1 MGKEPAKLLCLGKAA
16 QELGLHPLTVRRW
29 IKAGRFE
36 TLRP

>member
-1 MGKEPAKLLCLGKAA
+1 MGKEPAKLVRVGKAA

-29 IKAGRFE
+29 IKAGRIE